1 MNHNVLKAFKALC
14 VMVVVLALF
23 MAGITTMSAYAAD
36 NGIYIAT
43 ATPHYRN
50 PQTGVIEDSGGDG
63 SYVLGQS
70 MTESATYR
78 KALVEVD
85 ASGNTYIT
93 VRLQLMDNIQNPQFQ
108 VDGSPVT
115 ATLMQEDY
123 INNTADYRM
132 KVNSEN
138 SIVRCNMNVIA
149 MGRDVIFYITFSN
162 LQDGSGDFI
171 TSITVDK
178 SSNGNSDNSSIYN
191 NESTVTKASD
201 TENSNINNS
210 GNDNGE
216 QAVNNSG
223 DDGAETNKSDV
234 SESGYNND
242 NSTAEMS
249 ENSNIAQED
258 GEAQEDGNV
267 QTDQSVLS
275 ENVSAGTAQSSE
287 NVRDTA
293 KTVGLEEYDE
303 SGNKVSSALS
313 DNTQTEQSSSFT
325 GAIIIIVIII
335 LAAVGGT
342 GYYIYKKRNEE

>member
-1 MNHNVLKAFKALC
+1 MKHNVLKAFKALC
-14 VMVVVLALF
+14 GMVVVLALF
-23 MAGITTMSAYAAD
+23 MAGITAMSAYAAD

-162 LQDGSGDFI
+162 LQEGSGDFI

-178 SSNGNSDNSSIYN
+178 SSDNNSDNGNIYS
-191 NESTVTKASD
+191 NEGTGTKASD
-201 TENSNINNS
+201 IENSNINNS
-210 GNDNGE
+210 DNNNDGQAGNNG
-216 QAVNNSG
+216 S
-223 DDGAETNKSDV
+223 DYSAETNKSDI
-234 SESGYNND
+234 SELVYND
-242 NSTAEMS
+242 ANSTAEMS
-249 ENSNIAQED
+249 ESPNITQAE
-258 GEAQEDGNV
+258 GEVQADGNI
-267 QTDQSVLS
+267 QADQSVLP
-275 ENVSAGTAQSSE
+275 ENVSA
-287 NVRDTA
+287 DTA
-293 KTVGLEEYDE
+293 KNGEHISDTAKAVGLEEYDE
-303 SGNKVSSALS
+303 SGNKVSSAVS

-335 LAAVGGT
+335 LAAVGGA
-342 GYYIYKKRNEE
+342 GYYIYKKKK